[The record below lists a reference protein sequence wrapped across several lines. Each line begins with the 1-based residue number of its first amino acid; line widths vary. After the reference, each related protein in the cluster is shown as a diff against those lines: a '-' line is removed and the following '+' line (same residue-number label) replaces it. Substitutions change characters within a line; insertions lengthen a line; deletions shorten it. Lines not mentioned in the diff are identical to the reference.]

1 LAWTIDLSQGA
12 RKSLGKLDRQV
23 ARRITTY
30 LATRVAPLDDVRQLG
45 KPLQA
50 ELGNYWSY
58 RVGDYRLICEL
69 KDNVLTVLVLQIGH
83 RSDIYR

>member
-1 LAWTIDLSQGA
+1 MAWTIDLSAGA
-12 RKSLGKLDRQV
+12 RKSLGKLDRQ
-23 ARRITTY
+23 AASRITKF
-30 LATRVAPLDDVRQLG
+30 LATRVAQLDDPRQLG

-50 ELGNYWSY
+50 ELGDYWSY